1 MRLFD
6 FLFGRKPRVFA
17 ISDLH
22 FASQVNKPMDVFGGE
37 WPGYEKKIE
46 KDWKKRVRKNDIVV
60 VAGDVSWGMT
70 LEEAL
75 PDIKKI
81 ASFGGKIVL
90 CKGNHDYWWKSV
102 SKIRDVL
109 PQNMFVLQNDAA
121 KIGDFV
127 FCGTRGWKQA
137 ERGKALAEDDAKILA
152 REEQRMAIALK
163 EAKKLQ
169 TKNEKLFVVMHY
181 PPTNSRLDESEFTKM
196 FALNGVDYVV
206 FGHLHGKERK
216 TLCYKK
222 GKTNYFLTSCDQ
234 IGNRLVRIK

>member
-1 MRLFD
+1 M
-6 FLFGRKPRVFA
+6 LFGRKPRIFA

-22 FASQVNKPMDVFGGE
+22 FATLVNKPMDVFGGE

-46 KDWKKRVRKNDIVV
+46 KDWKRRVKKNDIVV
-60 VAGDVSWGMT
+60 VAGDISWGMT

-81 ASFGGKIVL
+81 ATFGGKIVM

-102 SKIRDVL
+102 SKIREAL
-109 PQNMFVLQNDAA
+109 PKNMFVLQNDAV
-121 KIGDFV
+121 KIGGFV
-127 FCGTRGWKQA
+127 FCGTRGWKQS
-137 ERGKALAEDDAKILA
+137 ERGKPLAEEDAKILA

-169 TKNEKLFVVMHY
+169 NKNEKLVVVMHY
-181 PPTNSRLDESEFTKM
+181 PPCNARLDESNFTKM
-196 FALNGVDYVV
+196 FSENNVDCVV
-206 FGHLHGKERK
+206 FGHLHGKARK
-216 TLCYKK
+216 TLNYKK
-222 GKTNYFLTSCDQ
+222 GKTNYYLTSCDQ